1 MNMNRKGNSG
11 FTLIE
16 LLVVIAIIA
25 LLIGILLPALGKAR
39 ASARQIKDSTQVRG
53 VHQGMVLFAQN
64 NNDNYPIPSQLDRGN
79 TTLTATSGKDDLGG
93 ILSVLLFNGFFSP
106 ELTVSP
112 AEQGSYISA
121 MTNYALSNP
130 ANSPTP
136 AGGQPGSQALWD
148 PSYRGSSAEFA
159 FGGLTG
165 GNGTRGGYVAPG
177 ATPANSPYPTGNN
190 SYAMMPLFG
199 SRRAKWT
206 NTFQANEAIL
216 GNRGPAYTVTI
227 QNNNPI
233 SALVADTSTTQGFVN
248 ATPKGTTSATLAI
261 HGGRT
266 TWEGNIAYNDNH
278 VNFETRPDPEN
289 NPFNFTGLAAGQR
302 SKPDNMFLSERD
314 DLVVTAA
321 TNIGNV
327 TVADTSDAN
336 PLKFQNNYLRTWVVA
351 QVATSGGVQTGTSQ
365 ITIVAD

>member
-64 NNDNYPIPSQLDRGN
+64 NNDNYPIPSALDRGN

-130 ANSPTP
+130 AN
-136 AGGQPGSQALWD
+136 
-148 PSYRGSSAEFA
+148 
-159 FGGLTG
+159 
-165 GNGTRGGYVAPG
+165 
-177 ATPANSPYPTGNN
+177 
-190 SYAMMPLFG
+190 
-199 SRRAKWT
+199 
-206 NTFQANEAIL
+206 
-216 GNRGPAYTVTI
+216 
-227 QNNNPI
+227 
-233 SALVADTSTTQGFVN
+233 
-248 ATPKGTTSATLAI
+248 
-261 HGGRT
+261 
-266 TWEGNIAYNDNH
+266 
-278 VNFETRPDPEN
+278 
-289 NPFNFTGLAAGQR
+289 
-302 SKPDNMFLSERD
+302 
-314 DLVVTAA
+314 
-321 TNIGNV
+321 
-327 TVADTSDAN
+327 
-336 PLKFQNNYLRTWVVA
+336 
-351 QVATSGGVQTGTSQ
+351 
-365 ITIVAD
+365 

>member
-1 MNMNRKGNSG
+1 MNMNRKG

-64 NNDNYPIPSQLDRGN
+64 NNDNYPIPSALDRGN

-148 PSYRGSSAEFA
+148 PSFRGSSAEFA
-159 FGGLTG
+159 FGALTG
-165 GNGTRGGYVAPG
+165 GGGNRPGGFVAT
-177 ATPANSPYPTGNN
+177 TPANSPYPTGNN

-216 GNRGPAYTVTI
+216 GNRGPAYTVAL

-233 SALVADTSTTQGFVN
+233 SALVPDTNTTQGFVITN
-248 ATPKGTTSATLAI
+248 PKGTNSATLAI

-302 SKPDNMFLSERD
+302 SKPDNMFVSETDNNLSTP
-314 DLVVTAA
+314 VT

-327 TVADTSDAN
+327 NVADTADAN
-336 PLKFQNNYLRTWVVA
+336 PLKWQNNYLRTWVVQA
-351 QVATSGGVQTGTSQ
+351 VSQSGGVQTGTSA

>member
-1 MNMNRKGNSG
+1 MNMNRKG

-64 NNDNYPIPSQLDRGN
+64 NNDNYPIPSALDRGN
-79 TTLTATSGKDDLGG
+79 TTLTPTSGKDDLGG

-130 ANSPTP
+130 ANAPTP

-159 FGGLTG
+159 FTGLSGGG
-165 GNGTRGGYVAPG
+165 GVRGGYVAPG

-206 NTFQANEAIL
+206 NTFQANEAII

-248 ATPKGTTSATLAI
+248 ATPKGTSSATLAI

-302 SKPDNMFLSERD
+302 SKPDNLFVSERD
-314 DLVVTAA
+314 DLVVTQA

-327 TVADTSDAN
+327 TVADTTDTN

-351 QVATSGGVQTGTSQ
+351 AVNQANNVQTGTAQ